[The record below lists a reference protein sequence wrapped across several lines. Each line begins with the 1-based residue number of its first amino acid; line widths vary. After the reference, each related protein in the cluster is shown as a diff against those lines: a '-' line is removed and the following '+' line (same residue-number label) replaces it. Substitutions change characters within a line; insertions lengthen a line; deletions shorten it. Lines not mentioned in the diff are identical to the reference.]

1 MSIGYRPALFD
12 AQRFESLTSGD
23 ILRRIQF
30 AILPG
35 RHFTPEIDGF
45 DIRSFRVEEEPR
57 TPIGSI
63 VDYLFDRLP
72 GENQDHPDLAELTA
86 LLGKLTERH
95 GSLVAETDYIYLG
108 YLKADE
114 VITLRKHLERCNFST
129 DRTLLELSAMVKIL
143 AVAEEHGSGLIFSQ
157 E

>member
-23 ILRRIQF
+23 ILRRIRF
-30 AILPG
+30 AIMPG
-35 RHFTPEIDGF
+35 RHFSSEIDGY
-45 DIRSFRVEEEPR
+45 DIRSFRVEEDPH

-72 GENQDHPDLAELTA
+72 REDQDHPDLPELLT

-95 GSLVAETDYIYLG
+95 GSLAAETDYIYLG
-108 YLKADE
+108 YLNAGE
-114 VITLRKHLERCNFST
+114 VSALRRHLERCSFST
-129 DRTLLELSAMVKIL
+129 DRTLVELSAMVKIL
-143 AVAEEHGSGLIFSQ
+143 AIAEEHGTGLIFSQ
-157 E
+157 Q